1 MTTAPEGRGGYRA
14 PSNPAA
20 VSGPGALSQ
29 RTDGGPTQAARYIPG
44 LPYGQG
50 QETYSN
56 QLAAPMAGN
65 PMSGSAM
72 GNSGLVQME
81 MPTELMAP
89 TQRPDEPITA
99 GIDIGEGPGSEIM
112 NLPLNREP
120 DILTIMQRLA
130 QADPSGD
137 SELIYKS
144 LLRGL

>member
-56 QLAAPMAGN
+56 QVAAPMAGN
-65 PMSGSAM
+65 SMVPMA
-72 GNSGLVQME
+72 

-137 SELIYKS
+137 SELIYNT
-144 LLRGL
+144 LLQRGF